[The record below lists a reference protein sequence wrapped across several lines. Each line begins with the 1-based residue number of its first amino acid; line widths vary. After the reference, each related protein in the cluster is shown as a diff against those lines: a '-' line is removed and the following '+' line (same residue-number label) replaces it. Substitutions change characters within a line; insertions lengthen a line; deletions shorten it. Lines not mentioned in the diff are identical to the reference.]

1 MAAPWGEWEKGVGV
15 FSPQNMML
23 NSRAGWMEKGRGRA
37 LRDLSIS
44 LDEPSKRSFYVA
56 YEVDISF
63 VISCLFL
70 WACPEK

>member
-1 MAAPWGEWEKGVGV
+1 MAAPWGEWEKGV
-15 FSPQNMML
+15 SIH
-23 NSRAGWMEKGRGRA
+23 AGWMEKGRGRA
-37 LRDLSIS
+37 LQDLSIS

-56 YEVDISF
+56 CEADLSF

>member
-1 MAAPWGEWEKGVGV
+1 MAAPRGEWEKGVGV
-15 FSPQNMML
+15 FSPHNML
-23 NSRAGWMEKGRGRA
+23 FNSRAGWMEKERGRA
-37 LRDLSIS
+37 LQDLSIS